1 MRSLYHRIFISGLG
15 THAKEQNPMDMVEV
29 NDTEDLKELS
39 YLSSLVRGFRT
50 SMLAERFGLSIKEW
64 LDMPKYLADIIRED
78 SRLESE
84 QEADRIN
91 AAEREQKKEEDK
103 YK

>member
-1 MRSLYHRIFISGLG
+1 MGDD
-15 THAKEQNPMDMVEV
+15 AKELKPIELVEL
-29 NDTEDLKELS
+29 NDTEDLRELS

-64 LDMPKYLADIIRED
+64 LDMPKYLADVIRED

-84 QEADRIN
+84 QDAKRI
-91 AAEREQKKEEDK
+91 AIAERERKKEEDA